1 MSKSQG
7 LDNASGGVGASASI
21 EFSALKRGPAWAW
34 GLLGLLLF
42 GLWLGFSQGRS
53 KMLSLTGSPDS
64 WTEASQKKILADY
77 LNAQVTLPGYKAF
90 CVQVAKKENY
100 WSIARKND
108 ISIDTIVGLNPDLAS
123 LSAYVGRAL
132 LVANKRGSLYFVQAG
147 DSLQSIEKEYECKPG
162 LIKAN
167 NRVGWMQ
174 ALRPGQV
181 LLLPGVKPKPL
192 NPEMADIYK
201 RRSLLRSPLA
211 GHYTSLLGTRID
223 PFTGEA
229 KHHNG
234 VDIKAPFNSLV
245 AAAADGTVTLAG
257 WNGGFGKCVVI
268 EHADGLRTLYG
279 HLNTVL
285 VHVGQKVKQYHFIG
299 RVGATGRTTGP
310 HLHFTIWKDGKL
322 QDPLK
327 YLW

>member
-1 MSKSQG
+1 
-7 LDNASGGVGASASI
+7 V
-21 EFSALKRGPAWAW
+21 
-34 GLLGLLLF
+34 LGLVGLAALLVAF
-42 GLWLGFSQGRS
+42 GLSLGRPKVLG
-53 KMLSLTGSPDS
+53 LPGSPDT
-64 WTEASQKKILADY
+64 WTEADQKKALADY
-77 LNAQVTLPGYKAF
+77 LNTQVKTPGYKAF
-90 CVQVAKKENY
+90 CVQVSKKENY
-100 WSIARKND
+100 WSIARKNG
-108 ISIDTIVGLNPDLAS
+108 ISIDTIVGLNPDLNN
-123 LSAYVGRAL
+123 LSAYVGRAI
-132 LVANKRGSLYFVQAG
+132 LVANQRGCLHFVQAG
-147 DSLQSIEKEYECKPG
+147 DSLQSIEKDYGCEPG

-167 NRVGWMQ
+167 NRLGWAQ

-192 NPEMADIYK
+192 NKEMAGIYK

-211 GHYTSLLGTRID
+211 GHYTSLLGTRVD

-245 AAAADGTVTLAG
+245 AAAADGTVILAG

-268 EHADGLRTLYG
+268 DHADGLRTLYG

-285 VHVGQKVKQYHFIG
+285 VHVGQKVKQHHFIG

>member
-1 MSKSQG
+1 MAKNESTSTVDQSGGLSKSMIP
-7 LDNASGGVGASASI
+7 AIS
-21 EFSALKRGPAWAW
+21 KRGRWA
-34 GLLGLLLF
+34 LGLLAV
-42 GLWLGFSQGRS
+42 LGFCFAVGFHFGRARIVE
-53 KMLSLTGSPDS
+53 LAGNPET
-64 WTEASQKKILADY
+64 WTEATQKKVLADY
-77 LNAQVTLPGYKAF
+77 LNAQVKTRGYKAI
-90 CVQVAKKENY
+90 CIQVGKKENY
-100 WSIARKND
+100 WSIARKNN
-108 ISIDTIVGLNPDLAS
+108 ISIDTIVGLNPDLVN
-123 LSAYVGRAL
+123 LNAYVGRAL
-132 LVANKRGSLYFVQAG
+132 LVANQRGGLHFVKAG
-147 DSLQSIEKEYECKPG
+147 ETIASIESDYGCQTG
-162 LIKAN
+162 LIKVN
-167 NRVGWMQ
+167 NRVGWFQ

-181 LLLPGVKPKPL
+181 LLLPGLKPKPL
-192 NPEMADIYK
+192 NDEMAGIYK

-211 GHYTSLLGTRID
+211 GHYTSLLGTRYD
-223 PFTGEA
+223 PFTGES
-229 KHHNG
+229 KLHNG

-257 WNGGFGKCVVI
+257 WNGGFGKCVII

-285 VHVGQKVKQYHFIG
+285 VHVGQKVKQHHFIG